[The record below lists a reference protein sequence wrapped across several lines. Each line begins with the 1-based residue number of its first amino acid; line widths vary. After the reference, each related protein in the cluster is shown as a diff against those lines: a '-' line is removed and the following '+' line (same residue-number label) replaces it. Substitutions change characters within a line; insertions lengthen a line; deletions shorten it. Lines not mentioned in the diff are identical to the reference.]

1 MTSSSKIVRPLLLT
15 AIGQSLPLA
24 VTSTSTMNKLMALT
38 VVEDE
43 NIYLNYWEK
52 SNQGH
57 IESRYLHNVCPSLKA
72 AMSLEISKD
81 EKTVFIGGCNTLDIF
96 EGRATVSAVRFN
108 KFMPNEAN
116 IVLHDPGMR
125 NIFQIK
131 RYEGTDADVIIA
143 GGFNSLSIIEYRSDI
158 KTFFELKLLKDLHN
172 GEIFDF
178 CLRGREIFTVCPND
192 EYVHKF

>member
-1 MTSSSKIVRPLLLT
+1 MINNNPK
-15 AIGQSLPLA
+15 GQSLPLA
-24 VTSTSTMNKLMALT
+24 VTCNSMMDKLLALT

-43 NIYLNYWEK
+43 NIYLNFWER
-52 SNQGH
+52 SNSGH
-57 IESRYLHNVCPSLKA
+57 IESRYLNNVCPSLMA

-96 EGRATVSAVRFN
+96 EGRATISAVSFN
-108 KFMPNEAN
+108 KFMVNEAN
-116 IVLHDPGMR
+116 IVLHDPEMR

-131 RYEGTDADVIIA
+131 RYEGTDSDVIIA
-143 GGFNSLSIIEYRSDI
+143 GGFNSLSIIEYRGDV
-158 KTFFELKLLKDLHN
+158 KTFFELKLLKNLHN

-178 CLRGREIFTVCPND
+178 CLRGREIFSVCSND